1 MMWLYAV
8 LKKIRKRLA
17 ASRMRQGVTWPA
29 WPFSASVQYVG
40 DGLKG
45 GAHVAEIEGLE
56 ESLFVEVLAL
66 VEAVCKRSIARIRPK
81 QHAQRP
87 RRA

>member
-1 MMWLYAV
+1 
-8 LKKIRKRLA
+8 
-17 ASRMRQGVTWPA
+17 MRQGVTWPA

-40 DGLKG
+40 DGLNG
-45 GAHVAEIEGLE
+45 GAHVEEIEGLE

-66 VEAVCKRSIARIRPK
+66 IEAICNGSAARVMPK